1 MFAETERVGSIT
13 DPRRLIINADDY
25 GISRGVSIGIIE
37 AVEARVVTS
46 ASMIVNLEAFADAA
60 KRARSADAL
69 SLGLHLN
76 LTTGHSI
83 TPAPSLTRSNSR
95 QFYSLPVL
103 IVRASLGLIDASDV
117 THECVAQIDRMIDAG
132 FHPTHVNSHRHVHA
146 HPVLWPAVL
155 QAAAS
160 RGVSNV
166 RVPSEPLWI
175 SSRDWRATL
184 KKAGL
189 LMCTRLSGRSAN
201 EGAANHFF
209 GISLQSG
216 GSFAARLFA
225 LIPQLPPGTS
235 ELMTHPGHADQELA
249 EHDGYTGQREEE
261 LNVLCSREFRD
272 LLDTCGIELAS
283 FDRAPRI
290 PRQGQAPQ
298 HH

>member
-1 MFAETERVGSIT
+1 MGSTT

-37 AVEARVVTS
+37 AAEAGAVTS

-60 KRARSADAL
+60 ERARSTCTL

-83 TPAPSLTRSNSR
+83 TPAASLTRGSSR

-103 IVRASLGLIDASDV
+103 IARASLGLIDASDV
-117 THECVAQIDRMIDAG
+117 SEECVAQIDRMIGAG
-132 FHPTHVNSHRHVHA
+132 FHPTHVDSHRHVHA
-146 HPVLWPAVL
+146 HPMLRPAVS

-166 RVPSEPLWI
+166 RVPSEPLWTR
-175 SSRDWRATL
+175 SRDWRAAL
-184 KKAGL
+184 KQTAL
-189 LMCTRLSGRSAN
+189 LICGRISRRSPS

-225 LIPQLPPGTS
+225 LIPHLPAGTS
-235 ELMTHPGHADQELA
+235 ELMTHPGHPDQELA
-249 EHDGYTGQREEE
+249 EHDDYPGQREEE
-261 LNVLCSREFRD
+261 LGVLCSREFRD
-272 LLDTCGIELAS
+272 LLVRCGIQLAS
-283 FDRAPRI
+283 FGRAPRI
-290 PRQGQAPQ
+290 ARQGEVTQ
-298 HH
+298 HD

>member
-1 MFAETERVGSIT
+1 VGSTT

-25 GISRGVSIGIIE
+25 GISRGVSIGILE
-37 AVEARVVTS
+37 AARAGGITS
-46 ASMIVNLEAFADAA
+46 ASMIVNLPAFAEAA
-60 KRARSADAL
+60 ERARSAGAL

-83 TPAPSLTRSNSR
+83 TPAQSLTRGNTG
-95 QFYSLPVL
+95 QFYSLPRL
-103 IVRASLGLIDASDV
+103 IARASLGLIDASDV
-117 THECVAQIDRMIDAG
+117 QHECVAQIDRMIEAG
-132 FHPTHVNSHRHVHA
+132 FQPTHLDSHRHVHA
-146 HPVLWPAVL
+146 HPSLWRTVL

-166 RVPSEPLWI
+166 RVPSEPLWT

-184 KKAGL
+184 KHAGL
-189 LMCTRLSGRSAN
+189 LLCTRVTRRGAR

-209 GISLQSG
+209 GISLQGG
-216 GSFAARLFA
+216 GSFAPRLFA

-249 EHDGYTGQREEE
+249 EHDGYTRQRDEE
-261 LNVLCSREFRD
+261 LRVLCSKGFRD
-272 LLDTCGIELAS
+272 LLVRCRIDLAS
-283 FDRAPRI
+283 FDRAPRST
-290 PRQGQAPQ
+290 RKGELTQ